1 MSEVSPRKP
10 FSATRRILELVPQS
24 LQFLMSKRDQVARL
38 KAELSRKDAII
49 LEQSLAL
56 AQSQKIFEKASAAAK
71 IGVWQCSLPDE
82 TLEWTDV
89 VYDLFDLPRGSPL
102 DRKKAVACYSEEAA
116 KELEKR
122 RSSAIANRSGF
133 GLDAEIVTAKGNRRW
148 IRITASIECE
158 NDVPVR
164 IFGMKQ
170 DITQQKILFDQ
181 TRYLAE
187 FDAMTGLANRS
198 QFQANLAALCD
209 TGDRSGALLLIDL
222 DGFKKVNDTLGHA
235 AGDECL
241 QEMAVRLSQVCQN
254 AKVVAR
260 IGGDEFGVLT
270 GPEYDR
276 NAIEAF
282 AQRIVDALARPVEQG
297 GRCFRS
303 GASVG
308 IAFVVDGDA
317 PAELFKRADSAL
329 YAAKAAGRSA
339 YRIF

>member
-10 FSATRRILELVPQS
+10 FSATRRILEIFPQP

-38 KAELSRKDAII
+38 KAELARKDAVI

-116 KELEKR
+116 QELEKR
-122 RSSAIANRSGF
+122 RSNAIANRSSF

-158 NDVPVR
+158 NGVPVR

-170 DITQQKILFDQ
+170 DITQQKILFEQ

-187 FDAMTGLANRS
+187 FDPMTGLANRS
-198 QFQANLAALCD
+198 QFQAKLAALCEA
-209 TGDRSGALLLIDL
+209 GGRSGALLLIDL

-241 QEMAVRLSQVCQN
+241 KEMAVRLSQVCQN

-260 IGGDEFGVLT
+260 IGGDEFGILT
-270 GPEYDR
+270 GPEYDESS
-276 NAIEAF
+276 IEDF
-282 AQRIVDALARPVEQG
+282 AQGIVDALARPVEQG
-297 GRCFRS
+297 GRSFRS

-317 PAELFKRADSAL
+317 PTELFKKADSAL